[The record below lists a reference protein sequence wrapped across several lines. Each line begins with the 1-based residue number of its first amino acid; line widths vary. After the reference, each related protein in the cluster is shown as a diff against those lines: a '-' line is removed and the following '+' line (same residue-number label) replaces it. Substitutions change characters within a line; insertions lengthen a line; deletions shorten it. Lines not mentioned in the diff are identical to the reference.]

1 MDINE
6 LRQRIQLDSTTW
18 QAVLQHA
25 QDMRAEYA
33 EAVMA
38 LANSR
43 ESDLVNKA
51 KAVACSEWLAI
62 DKRLRT
68 PPDEG

>member
-1 MDINE
+1 MTIDE
-6 LRQRIQLDSTTW
+6 LRAQIDVNSRTW

-25 QDMRAEYA
+25 RDEYA
-33 EAVMA
+33 SLTEAVMA

-43 ESDLVNKA
+43 DADLVNKA
-51 KAVACSEWLAI
+51 KAVSFSEWLSI

>member
-1 MDINE
+1 MTIDE

-25 QDMRAEYA
+25 QDMRAEHA

-38 LANSR
+38 LANFADA
-43 ESDLVNKA
+43 EPGELVEKIIE
-51 KAVACSEWLAI
+51 AVS
-62 DKRLRT
+62 
-68 PPDEG
+68 

>member
-25 QDMRAEYA
+25 QDMRADHV

-51 KAVACSEWLAI
+51 KAVACSEWLLI
-62 DKRLRT
+62 DKQLRT

>member
-1 MDINE
+1 MNIDE

-25 QDMRAEYA
+25 QDMRAEHA

-51 KAVACSEWLAI
+51 KAVACSEWLSI
-62 DKRLRT
+62 DRQLRKL
-68 PPDEG
+68 PDEG